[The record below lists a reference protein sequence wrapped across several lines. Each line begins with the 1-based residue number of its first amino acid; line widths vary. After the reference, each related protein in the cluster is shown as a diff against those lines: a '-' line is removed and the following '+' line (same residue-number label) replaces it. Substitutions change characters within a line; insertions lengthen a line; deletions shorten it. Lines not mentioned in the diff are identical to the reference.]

1 MENIDGVILGAAIFS
16 EIDQNPYLNEL
27 YDNILHNYS
36 MNLFGPR
43 TDRNKAIDVE
53 DALRFADILSKSNDP
68 INSDRHKIMAQ
79 EIVALL
85 KNIYPEDPAIDFYL
99 ESVLSSTGNFRGMSH
114 IAPDHQDNSLSD
126 NYSDEKGTFESQNNT
141 LMNCLY
147 TEFVR
152 DYMRIPAAPEW
163 QFFRS
168 QKKVYDRLEEPYFSY
183 SGPTSMGKSF
193 IMRMFIKE
201 QIMKGTQR
209 NFALLVPTKA
219 LINEVSSSII
229 NDLKT
234 LLAENNYKIVTS
246 AGALALQEDHN
257 FILVLTP
264 ERMLYLMIS
273 NPNIRIDY
281 LFVDEAHKI
290 SSKDSR
296 SPFYYKVVDMLNQ
309 RENKPHMIFASPNI
323 PNPEVYLKL
332 IPDAQSLVEQ
342 KLTTTFTPVSQ
353 MKYFIDFQT
362 QKVQMFNNYSGEFME
377 FSSLNEKVTFNKLI
391 SHIGKEKQNIIYCN
405 SIDKAINYARNF
417 AKGKKKLDDKKL
429 LTLSK
434 DIMNEVHGD
443 YYLADVISRG
453 VAYHIGYLP
462 SAIRMRIE
470 ELYRSG
476 LIHTIFSTSTL
487 VEGVN
492 LPADNLFITH
502 YKNGRPEM
510 TIVDFKNLVG
520 RVGRIEYNLF
530 GNVFLVRLE
539 ENVEAEKFI
548 KLIQGEVPD
557 QRLSLVTE
565 LKKSQKKKIVA
576 SLLEGKIEFI
586 KQKSQSYDQFAL
598 MRKFAMILLRDIT
611 SGNDS
616 LVKKE
621 FAPFL
626 DKEKEAKIL
635 EAFKDKKEK
644 PDDDINISLDQVN
657 NLTTAIA
664 KGLEYPELNSNGN
677 IDYNDLINFLE
688 NLCKIFKW
696 EIYEKQTLGHVSKQ
710 GNHGLLRWYAV
721 ILSQWMSGTGLSY
734 IISEAL
740 KYKKEH
746 PESKVRDYSYNYV
759 DYNDTL
765 EHRNIVISETLKV
778 IEHVVLFSI
787 SNYFL
792 RFSSEYKRFHNIESF
807 QNDWYE
813 YVEYGTTNPLSITL
827 QRNGF
832 SRETSTYI
840 KRHQIQYVI
849 RMENGDI
856 KLRRSLADCD
866 NTSVSN
872 EVADVMYNI
881 PELFVDDDE
890 TDFSI
895 LF

>member
-1 MENIDGVILGAAIFS
+1 MDNVDGIKLGHTIFR
-16 EIDQNPYLNEL
+16 EIDSNPYLHEL
-27 YDNILHNYS
+27 YENILYNYS
-36 MNLFGPR
+36 MRLLSSSIEGYR
-43 TDRNKAIDVE
+43 SIDIE

-68 INSDRHKIMAQ
+68 LNSDRHKIMAQ

-85 KNIYPEDPAIDFYL
+85 KNIHPEDPTIDFYL
-99 ESVLSSTGNFRGMSH
+99 GSILSNTGNYRGMTLV
-114 IAPDHQDNSLSD
+114 APNHQH
-126 NYSDEKGTFESQNNT
+126 GT
-141 LMNCLY
+141 LMDQFY
-147 TEFVR
+147 TEFSK
-152 DYMRIPAAPEW
+152 DYMRIPAAPES

-168 QKKVYDRLEEPYFSY
+168 QKAVYDHLNDSYFSY

-201 QIMKGTQR
+201 QIMNGIKA
-209 NFALLVPTKA
+209 NFTLLVPTKA

-229 NDLKT
+229 NDLKEM
-234 LLAENNYKIVTS
+234 LAEYNYKLVTS
-246 AGALALQEDHN
+246 AGALALKEEHN
-257 FILVLTP
+257 FIFVLTP
-264 ERMLYLMIS
+264 ERLLYLLIS
-273 NPNIRIDY
+273 NPSIDIDY
-281 LFVDEAHKI
+281 LFIDEAHKI

-296 SPFYYKVVDMLNQ
+296 STFYYKVVDMLNQ
-309 RENKPHMIFASPNI
+309 RVNKPRMIFASPNI
-323 PNPEVYLKL
+323 PNPEIYLKL
-332 IPDAQSLVEQ
+332 IPDTNSLSEQ

-353 MKYFIDFQT
+353 MKYFIDFPGGEIQL
-362 QKVQMFNNYSGEFME
+362 FNNYSGQFTK
-377 FSSLNEKVTFNKLI
+377 FAALNENITFNSLI
-391 SHIGKEKQNIIYCN
+391 SHIGNGSQNIIYCN
-405 SIDKAINYARNF
+405 SISKAVRYACEF
-417 AKGKKKLDDKKL
+417 AKDKPKRDEEDL
-429 LTLSK
+429 LMLSK

-470 ELYRSG
+470 ELYRKG

-510 TIVDFKNLVG
+510 NIVDFKNLVG

-539 ENVEAEKFI
+539 ENVKAEKFI
-548 KLIQGEVPD
+548 KLIKDEVPD
-557 QRLSLVTE
+557 QRLSLVTQ
-565 LKKSQKKKIVA
+565 LSKAQKKRIVD
-576 SLLEGKIEFI
+576 SLLEGNVEFH
-586 KQKSQSYDQFAL
+586 KQKQSYDQFAL
-598 MRKFAMILLRDIT
+598 MRKFAIILLRDIT
-611 SGNDS
+611 KGNNS

-626 DKEKEAKIL
+626 DESTESKIVEVFKE
-635 EAFKDKKEK
+635 KKEK
-644 PDDDINISLDQVN
+644 PDDDINISLDQVH
-657 NLTTAIA
+657 NLTSAIA
-664 KGLEYPELNSNGN
+664 KGLTYPELNANGN
-677 IDYNDLINFLE
+677 IDYVDLIAFLE
-688 NLCKIFKW
+688 KLCVIFKW

-721 ILSQWMSGTGLSY
+721 ILSQWMTGTGLSF

-740 KYKKEH
+740 KYKREH
-746 PESKVRDYSYNYV
+746 PESGVKDYNYNYV

-778 IEHVVLFSI
+778 IEHVILFSI

-792 RFSSEYKRFHNIESF
+792 RFSSEYKRFHNVESF
-807 QNDWYE
+807 PNDWYE

-840 KRHQIQYVI
+840 KRHRDQYVI
-849 RMENGDI
+849 KTETGEV
-856 KLRRSLADCD
+856 KLRRSLVDCGSI
-866 NTSVSN
+866 SVSK

-890 TDFSI
+890 PDFSI

>member
-1 MENIDGVILGAAIFS
+1 MENIDGVKLGAAIFS
-16 EIDQNPYLNEL
+16 EIDQNLYLNEL

-36 MNLFGPR
+36 MNLFGLR
-43 TDRNKAIDVE
+43 TDRNKSIDIE

-85 KNIYPEDPAIDFYL
+85 KNIHPENPTIDFYL
-99 ESVLSSTGNFRGMSH
+99 ESVLLSTGNYRGMTLV
-114 IAPDHQDNSLSD
+114 APNH
-126 NYSDEKGTFESQNNT
+126 KHGT
-141 LMNCLY
+141 LMDRFY
-147 TEFVR
+147 TEFSK
-152 DYMRIPAAPEW
+152 DYMRIPAAPES

-168 QKKVYDRLEEPYFSY
+168 QKAVYDRLDDSYFSY

-201 QIMKGTQR
+201 QVMKGIKA
-209 NFALLVPTKA
+209 NFTILVPTKA

-229 NDLKT
+229 NDLKEM
-234 LLAENNYKIVTS
+234 LAEHNYKIITS

-273 NPNIRIDY
+273 NPSIGIDY

-332 IPDAQSLVEQ
+332 IPDAHSLFEQ

-391 SHIGKEKQNIIYCN
+391 SHIGKGRQNIIYCN
-405 SIDKAINYARNF
+405 SIAKAVRYACEF
-417 AKGKKKLDDKKL
+417 AKGKPKRAEEEL
-429 LTLSK
+429 LTLAK

-443 YYLADVISRG
+443 YYLANVISKG

-539 ENVEAEKFI
+539 ENVEAKKFI
-548 KLIQGEVPD
+548 KLIQSEVHD
-557 QRLSLVTE
+557 QLLSLVTE

-586 KQKSQSYDQFAL
+586 KQKNQTYDQFAL

-626 DKEKEAKIL
+626 DKEKETRIL

-644 PDDDINISLDQVN
+644 PDDDINISLDQVH
-657 NLTTAIA
+657 NLTSAIA
-664 KGLEYPELNSNGN
+664 KGLRYPNPNSSGN
-677 IDYNDLINFLE
+677 IDYTDLMAFLE
-688 NLCKIFKW
+688 KLSEIFKW
-696 EIYEKQTLGHVSKQ
+696 EIYEKQTLGQKKN
-710 GNHGLLRWYAV
+710 GRHGKLRWYAV
-721 ILSQWMSGTGLSY
+721 ILSQWMSGTGLSF
-734 IISEAL
+734 IIREAI
-740 KYKKEH
+740 KYKRNH
-746 PESKVRDYSYNYV
+746 PESGVKDYSYNYV

-840 KRHQIQYVI
+840 KRHQTQYVI

-856 KLRRSLADCD
+856 KLRRALAECD

-872 EVADVMYNI
+872 EVAV
-881 PELFVDDDE
+881 FVK
-890 TDFSI
+890 
-895 LF
+895 